1 MLILYLLRL
10 EQGGLKV
17 ECACVSCDWNM
28 SYWQDAFV
36 DAFVEPSFKLK
47 DGPTIGYEARYMK
60 LMEHMPIPVGSIYG
74 VFPYVDY

>member
-1 MLILYLLRL
+1 MPVFPAIETL
-10 EQGGLKV
+10 
-17 ECACVSCDWNM
+17 

-60 LMEHMPIPVGSIYG
+60 LIKHMPIPVGSIYG
-74 VFPYVDY
+74 VFPYNDY